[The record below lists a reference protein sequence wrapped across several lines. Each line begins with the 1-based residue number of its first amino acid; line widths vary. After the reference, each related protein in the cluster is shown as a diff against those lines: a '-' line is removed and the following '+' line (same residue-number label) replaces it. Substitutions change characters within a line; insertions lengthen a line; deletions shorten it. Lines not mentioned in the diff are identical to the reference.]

1 MKEPTVKVR
10 KRLSEELEE
19 LKSMM
24 MEMSSLATASV
35 EKAVGSLA
43 KQDVN
48 LANKVIKEDD
58 KIDALELEIENKCM
72 HLIALQQPMAK
83 DLRVIG
89 SCLKIITD
97 LERVGDRAAD
107 IAQITKQ
114 LAGRPLIKPLVDIP
128 RMAEL
133 AIAMVKDSVRAFKE
147 ENSLLAWGLGER
159 DDEVDK
165 LAHQVNRELFSF
177 VVEDPKKISDAFR
190 LMFVASFLERIAD
203 HATNIAERVIYMERG
218 ERVKIN

>member
-1 MKEPTVKVR
+1 MKLETRR
-10 KRLSEELEE
+10 KLSEELED
-19 LKSMM
+19 LKSKTIK
-24 MEMSSLATASV
+24 MSSLAAAAV
-35 EKAVGSLA
+35 ERAVRSLA
-43 KQDVN
+43 RRNVG
-48 LANKVIKEDD
+48 LAKRVIKEDD

-83 DLRVIG
+83 DLRIIG

-107 IAQITKQ
+107 IANITVE
-114 LAGRPLIKPLVDIP
+114 LAGRPLVKPLVDIP

-133 AIAMVKDSVRAFKE
+133 AVGMLRDAMRAFKE

-159 DDEVDK
+159 DDEVDR
-165 LAHQVNRELFSF
+165 LAHQVTRELFSYL
-177 VVEDPKKISDAFR
+177 VEDPRKTSDAFR
-190 LMFVASFLERIAD
+190 LMLVASFLERIAD
-203 HATNIAERVIYMERG
+203 HATNIGERVIYMERG